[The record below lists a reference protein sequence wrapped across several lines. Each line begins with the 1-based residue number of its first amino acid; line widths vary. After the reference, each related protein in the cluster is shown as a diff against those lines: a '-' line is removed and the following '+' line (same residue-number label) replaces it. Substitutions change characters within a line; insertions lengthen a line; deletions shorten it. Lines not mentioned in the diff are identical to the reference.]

1 MFRFDFVRDIPQASA
16 TFHQHK
22 ERRKYNYIHTS
33 GSLLVQI
40 NDTILL
46 KNDASGPTENE
57 NDKEISPFLN
67 FRRPKKCMESSEEQ
81 FQINAEY
88 AESYG
93 FLWVYN
99 YALSSKY
106 RNKYTGKNVG
116 RRFLS
121 YYHTEV
127 IPFNIFD
134 RFKVLYKECNCHL
147 LG

>member
-1 MFRFDFVRDIPQASA
+1 
-16 TFHQHK
+16 
-22 ERRKYNYIHTS
+22 
-33 GSLLVQI
+33 
-40 NDTILL
+40 
-46 KNDASGPTENE
+46 
-57 NDKEISPFLN
+57 
-67 FRRPKKCMESSEEQ
+67 MESSEEQ

-121 YYHTEV
+121 SHHTEA

-134 RFKVLYKECNCHL
+134 RFKVLYKECNWHL